1 MATAATP
8 ATTAATSI
16 TTTTPAISSH
26 SYHRGDPLD
35 IPLIDHHLLTQLL
48 LPRVVSAIRLALPQ
62 IHLDWTTGGG
72 PSGRHHMGA
81 LNGSRKNSLLWK
93 RILEGILRTCLILG
107 SCRRI
112 ISYGSRRRRVDVSSG
127 VNSNNS
133 IHKQRANNQEISVAT
148 PAMRSFGVSIRTDSS
163 EGGGSIIQQYG
174 KVMALVFTVVVPSCY
189 EELKHRRER
198 QLDDQDRRLR
208 LEEIRREFRSSMM
221 HGASVTSTAYLA
233 NDTVGDH
240 HDSRSH
246 QESTSPTSIERQRQ
260 QQLLLISQRAYK
272 RKSLLFSLIADAI
285 LGMGEILYPP
295 LQLFN
300 YLMYLWGMSST
311 PDLGMRVAGWE
322 YCHDPFS
329 SVILSTRNGGGG
341 GDNNNSVISYDN
353 YGEVVEHHQPHGGC
367 FHQRHA
373 NFQYGHRRLLV
384 EEALHAASLI
394 LPPRT
399 NNAGSSGGSVGN
411 VVVAADTPRGANR
424 RINERPGDERRWM
437 STERSVEGE
446 ERYSPRRDMRLRM
459 NSMAA
464 LNTGVNR
471 YGLMRKRILSFLG
484 VVEDDE
490 SNNDGLTSSSQNNRY
505 SLTCSLCHVINPA
518 IPYIASCGHCYCYIC
533 LRVAVTDNLS
543 FRCVD
548 CGQTIISS
556 GRPCIHKESNKTWQ
570 G

>member
-1 MATAATP
+1 
-8 ATTAATSI
+8 
-16 TTTTPAISSH
+16 
-26 SYHRGDPLD
+26 
-35 IPLIDHHLLTQLL
+35 
-48 LPRVVSAIRLALPQ
+48 
-62 IHLDWTTGGG
+62 
-72 PSGRHHMGA
+72 MGA
-81 LNGSRKNSLLWK
+81 LTGSRNNALLWK

-112 ISYGSRRRRVDVSSG
+112 ISYSARRRRLDVSSG

-163 EGGGSIIQQYG
+163 EGGGSILQQYG
-174 KVMALVFTVVVPSCY
+174 KVMALVLATVVVPSCY
-189 EELKHRRER
+189 EELKHRREK
-198 QLDDQDRRLR
+198 QLDDHDQRLR

-233 NDTVGDH
+233 HDTVGDH
-240 HDSRSH
+240 RDSRRH
-246 QESTSPTSIERQRQ
+246 QECTSPTSIERQRQ
-260 QQLLLISQRAYK
+260 QQQQQQQLLLHQRAHK
-272 RKSLLFSLIADAI
+272 RKSLLSSLIVDAI

-311 PDLGMRVAGWE
+311 PDLGMRMAGWE
-322 YCHDPFS
+322 YYHDTFS
-329 SVILSTRNGGGG
+329 SVILSTRNGGGD
-341 GDNNNSVISYDN
+341 GDNSNSVISYDN
-353 YGEVVEHHQPHGGC
+353 YGEVVEHHQPQGGC

-437 STERSVEGE
+437 STERSVDEEGE
-446 ERYSPRRDMRLRM
+446 ERYSSRRDVRLR
-459 NSMAA
+459 
-464 LNTGVNR
+464 
-471 YGLMRKRILSFLG
+471 
-484 VVEDDE
+484 
-490 SNNDGLTSSSQNNRY
+490 
-505 SLTCSLCHVINPA
+505 
-518 IPYIASCGHCYCYIC
+518 
-533 LRVAVTDNLS
+533 
-543 FRCVD
+543 
-548 CGQTIISS
+548 
-556 GRPCIHKESNKTWQ
+556 
-570 G
+570 